1 MIENKNTISLSE
13 MFMIF
18 LKIASFT
25 FGGGYTIVPVMKDE
39 FSIQRKLIDE
49 KEMLDIVSIATS
61 GPGPMAINCAILTGY
76 RLHGVS
82 GAILAAVSS
91 AIPSLV
97 IITVISYFYK
107 EFSENY
113 YVKAALSGMGGVI
126 AAVLLIT
133 SYKMAKQALKYNTLI
148 SAFIM
153 IAAFIAS
160 FVFNINTGLIILVV
174 AILGLLIYSIID
186 DEENRNTIKEKEE
199 K

>member
-1 MIENKNTISLSE
+1 
-13 MFMIF
+13 
-18 LKIASFT
+18 
-25 FGGGYTIVPVMKDE
+25 
-39 FSIQRKLIDE
+39 
-49 KEMLDIVSIATS
+49 
-61 GPGPMAINCAILTGY
+61 
-76 RLHGVS
+76 
-82 GAILAAVSS
+82 
-91 AIPSLV
+91 
-97 IITVISYFYK
+97 
-107 EFSENY
+107 
-113 YVKAALSGMGGVI
+113 MGGVI